1 MQALAAGNQAYE
13 QRFGHIYLVCASG
26 RSGPELLA
34 LLSERLGNDPDAEWR
49 VVRSELEQINRIRL
63 RKLLDGG
70 PSARDA
76 PGRGA
81 PMTEAA
87 SAVSA
92 VTTHVL
98 DTARGRPAAGVPVRL
113 EQVSG
118 PGATEI
124 ATAAT
129 DRDGRVSSLGPDR
142 LPPGVYR
149 LVFDTAAY
157 FGGRAAGAREAFFP
171 EVAVTFRI
179 DGAALHYHVPLLLS
193 PFGYSTYRG
202 S

>member
-1 MQALAAGNQAYE
+1 
-13 QRFGHIYLVCASG
+13 
-26 RSGPELLA
+26 
-34 LLSERLGNDPDAEWR
+34 
-49 VVRSELEQINRIRL
+49 
-63 RKLLDGG
+63 
-70 PSARDA
+70 
-76 PGRGA
+76 
-81 PMTEAA
+81 
-87 SAVSA
+87 

-118 PGATEI
+118 PGATG
-124 ATAAT
+124 TAAT
-129 DRDGRVSSLGPDR
+129 EIAATATDSDGRASSLGPDR
-142 LPPGVYR
+142 LPPGIYR

-157 FGGRAAGAREAFFP
+157 LGDWGPDADLGPGEDAGGRNSASQPEAFFP

-179 DGAALHYHVPLLLS
+179 DGVTPHYHVPLLLS